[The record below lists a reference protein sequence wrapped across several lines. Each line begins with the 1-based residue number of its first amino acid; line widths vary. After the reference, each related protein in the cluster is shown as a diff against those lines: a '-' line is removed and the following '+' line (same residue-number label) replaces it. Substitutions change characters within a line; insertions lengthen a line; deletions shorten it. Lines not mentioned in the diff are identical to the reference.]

1 MERAGTTAQEGTAQA
16 GLRARA
22 DGMLSQLSGP
32 EKIAMLHQWSP
43 GVPRLGIA
51 GFRTGTEALHG
62 AAWHGVATVFPQAA
76 GLGATWDPDLLTAV
90 GAAVSTE
97 VRALHERDPL
107 VSLNVWAPV
116 VNLLRDPRWGR
127 NEEGYSEDPL
137 LTARLAV
144 AYCAGLRGDHPV
156 FWRTAPVLKH
166 FFAHNHET
174 DRDTT
179 SSVVP
184 ARVVHEYDLAPFRG
198 PVAAGVAAGVMPSY
212 NLVNGRPNHVSPYLN
227 DVLRRWPASDLVVCS
242 DAQAPSNLVDTERYF
257 AGHAESHAAA
267 LRAGVD
273 SFTDHGADSGVT
285 VARITEGL
293 RRGLITMA
301 DVDRAVRRLLLLRLR
316 LGEFDPGLDPYRAPG
331 GPGPGV
337 AHRDLARRAA
347 RQSLVLLKNGAGL
360 LPLQPCPGLRLA
372 VAGPFADTLRTDWY
386 SGTLPYQV
394 TVAAGLREALAG
406 AGGAVTVAE
415 GADLVR
421 LAAAGGRGRDLGEF
435 DVFDW
440 GPGTLGTVVT
450 FRSAA
455 TGRYLTVAEDGALA
469 ADAERPG
476 GWVVRETFTVEDVPL
491 APGDDPGR
499 SVIVRSTATGCY
511 VAAGDAP
518 GELRASAP
526 DAAGAQ
532 RFRWEVLR
540 DGAAAAAQAA
550 AAAGACVLVLGNEPM
565 INGRETQDRVTLA
578 LPPAQ
583 ARLAAAV
590 LAACPRLVLV
600 IMSSYPYALGPL
612 AGQVPAIIWTSHGG
626 QEAGRALAEVLLGA
640 HGPEGR
646 LAQTWYASDD
656 DLPGLLDY
664 DIIAARRT
672 YLYFDGIP
680 LYPFGHGLAYTTFRY
695 TGLRL
700 DPACLDLDDLGLSA
714 LDLSGADARALDEA
728 VLTASVTVSNTGT
741 RDGTEV
747 VQCYTGPAAPRRP
760 RPRRA
765 LAGFTRLTLAPGESR
780 TVRIPL
786 PLSALAYW
794 DAAAGRMTVDPGDYL
809 VQAGSSSTAIHQTAR
824 LAVQGPE
831 PPPRTLLGVRT
842 AAASFD
848 GYAGITLLDEAPER
862 GDVVAPAGPGPGW
875 IRFRDV
881 AAWPGRPR
889 SRCAPPAK
897 SRVRPRSRCTPPD
910 PARAARPAGNRSAPS
925 PCRAPA
931 AGTGTPR

>member
-1 MERAGTTAQEGTAQA
+1 M
-16 GLRARA
+16 
-22 DGMLSQLSGP
+22 
-32 EKIAMLHQWSP
+32 
-43 GVPRLGIA
+43 
-51 GFRTGTEALHG
+51 
-62 AAWHGVATVFPQAA
+62 
-76 GLGATWDPDLLTAV
+76 
-90 GAAVSTE
+90 
-97 VRALHERDPL
+97 
-107 VSLNVWAPV
+107 
-116 VNLLRDPRWGR
+116 
-127 NEEGYSEDPL
+127 
-137 LTARLAV
+137 
-144 AYCAGLRGDHPV
+144 
-156 FWRTAPVLKH
+156 
-166 FFAHNHET
+166 
-174 DRDTT
+174 
-179 SSVVP
+179 
-184 ARVVHEYDLAPFRG
+184 
-198 PVAAGVAAGVMPSY
+198 
-212 NLVNGRPNHVSPYLN
+212 
-227 DVLRRWPASDLVVCS
+227 VCS

-273 SFTDHGADSGVT
+273 SFTDHDADSGVT

-316 LGEFDPGLDPYRAPG
+316 LGEFDPGLDPYRAAG
-331 GPGPGV
+331 GPAPGA

-347 RQSLVLLKNGAGL
+347 RQSLVLLKNDAGL
-360 LPLQPCPGLRLA
+360 LPLQPQPGA
-372 VAGPFADTLRTDWY
+372 
-386 SGTLPYQV
+386 
-394 TVAAGLREALAG
+394 AAGRGRPVRRHAAHRLVQRHHALPGHRGRRAAG
-406 AGGAVTVAE
+406 SAGRGGRDGHRRRGSGPGAA
-415 GADLVR
+415 GR
-421 LAAAGGRGRDLGEF
+421 RRGGRGRDLGEF

-476 GWVVRETFTVEDVPL
+476 GWVVRETFTVEDVP
-491 APGDDPGR
+491 AGSRRR
-499 SVIVRSTATGCY
+499 SGPERHRAVHGHRPCY

-881 AAWPGRPR
+881 AAWPG
-889 SRCAPPAK
+889 PA
-897 SRVRPRSRCTPPD
+897 TLTL
-910 PARAARPAGNRSAPS
+910 RAAREEPGAAQVTLYTAGPGPGGPARGEPLGTVTV
-925 PCRAPA
+925 PCTGGRYRYAEVTGPLRAPA
-931 AGTGTPR
+931 PGGPPVTDVYLVLDGPVRLAALGVHR